1 MPIDAE
7 SAAEGTKEYEKERES
22 VCVCEI
28 DNIACY
34 LLCA

>member
-1 MPIDAE
+1 MPID
-7 SAAEGTKEYEKERES
+7 AEGTKEYEKEREREY
-22 VCVCEI
+22 VCEI